1 MSCTQHTPQCGCG
14 HMNVNCVCL
23 TLWLDSELPRN
34 NAQMLVDAP
43 PCTRHE
49 RVTVSTRLLPFSR
62 VLLFFWVMV
71 PPTGCVVRGLLYICP
86 SRGVCRKWLH
96 SSLAGSFLSSG
107 TTQRRVHRGC
117 PSSISVAVTKYPT

>member
-1 MSCTQHTPQCGCG
+1 M
-14 HMNVNCVCL
+14 CL

-71 PPTGCVVRGLLYICP
+71 PPTGCVVRGCSISTPLEAC
-86 SRGVCRKWLH
+86 
-96 SSLAGSFLSSG
+96 AGSGFIHPWQAHSFLLGQLNVGSTG
-107 TTQRRVHRGC
+107 VVLAPFLRL
-117 PSSISVAVTKYPT
+117 